1 MAAWRLRHSGI
12 GGVLRQRRAAAATS
26 SGVGKRRRRRIRW
39 RSTELRDDVEM
50 THRRRAAD
58 AGVEEERGKRR
69 GRKRGSASGLY
80 QRLRCGR
87 KTVTTTAR
95 LLAAARSNGGGGGF
109 GKRGK
114 KGRWPV
120 VFIEEGVARVRAH
133 DASFGKAAA
142 PNLVARLAGFCGGR
156 VGLRRGLGRRR
167 LGPGTQRG
175 GCRAEGSTWARG
187 LASPGLQLKKET
199 ELEVEEGGGKR
210 KRKKNKG

>member
-1 MAAWRLRHSGI
+1 MANLNSYHLATWADSAKTRNPTGPGSSYENMWLHIRLRSMTYEVKSLIDQGN
-12 GGVLRQRRAAAATS
+12 LPNYNSTQLNRTS
-26 SGVGKRRRRRIRW
+26 SGVGKRRRRLIRW

-69 GRKRGSASGLY
+69 GRKRGLASGLY

-95 LLAAARSNGGGGGF
+95 LLAAARSNGGGGSGF

-114 KGRWPV
+114 KGRWPA

-142 PNLVARLAGFCGGR
+142 PNLAARLAGFCGGR
-156 VGLRRGLGRRR
+156 VGLRRGLGRRQ
-167 LGPGTQRG
+167 LGPGT
-175 GCRAEGSTWARG
+175 
-187 LASPGLQLKKET
+187 
-199 ELEVEEGGGKR
+199 
-210 KRKKNKG
+210 